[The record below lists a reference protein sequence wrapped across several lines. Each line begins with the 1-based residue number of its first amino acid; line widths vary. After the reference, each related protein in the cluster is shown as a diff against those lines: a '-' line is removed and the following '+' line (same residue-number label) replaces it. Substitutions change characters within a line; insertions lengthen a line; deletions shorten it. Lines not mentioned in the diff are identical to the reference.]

1 MGIRR
6 KRVMVGILLAG
17 ALASCTRPS
26 QEMNPSA
33 SAGPPTVGTSGASP
47 SAGAYT
53 GVSWHT
59 VQIPAAFSL
68 SPLLA
73 PAGDTLYM
81 VGSTPAKTPVQSASD
96 AISKTQIW
104 SSSDATSWSQGKD
117 PLITDGF
124 VPRALGTDGT
134 GGLVL
139 VGYVLTPDEVIPQ
152 IWHSSDGSTFKAG
165 QLAGFASISEPTEI
179 VSVASGSG
187 VLVAFGDHQGTGT
200 YQGLDAWLSTD
211 ASSWTR
217 VALPQSAGYQAVSIA
232 AWNKG
237 FAAVGFPAGGKETA
251 SVWTSPDGAS
261 WTKNADV
268 DAVAISS
275 IVAVGDRLVLLG
287 AKADGQLGM
296 VPASWSSQDG
306 ATWTESSASGSEPAM
321 EFDAATVVGGSIIA
335 IGTSHVAV
343 PASTLRPGQSL
354 PTPSFRAWLSA
365 DGLSW
370 RILGNAPA
378 FSLYVTSM
386 TSFRGR
392 PVVASTLQS
401 EVAVS
406 VGDLTAS
413 GR

>member
-1 MGIRR
+1 MGIQR
-6 KRVMVGILLAG
+6 KQVMVGILLAG
-17 ALASCTRPS
+17 VLVSCTRPS
-26 QEMNPSA
+26 QANDPSA
-33 SAGPPTVGTSGASP
+33 SGGLLTVGTSGAPP
-47 SAGAYT
+47 SARAYA

-59 VQIPAAFSL
+59 VQIPAAFGL

-73 PAGDTLYM
+73 PTGNTLYM
-81 VGSTPAKTPVQSASD
+81 VGSTRVKTQVQSASD
-96 AISKTQIW
+96 AITKTQIW
-104 SSSDATSWSQGKD
+104 SSSDATTWSQGKD

-139 VGYVLTPDEVIPQ
+139 VGYVLASGDNVIPQ

-165 QLAGFASISEPTEI
+165 QLAGSASILESTEI

-187 VLVAFGDHQGTGT
+187 VLVALGDHQGTGT
-200 YQGLDAWLSTD
+200 YQGRDAWLSTD

-217 VALPQSAGYQAVSIA
+217 VTLPQSAGYQALSIS
-232 AWNKG
+232 AWSKG
-237 FAAVGFPAGGKETA
+237 FAAVGVAGGKGTA

-287 AKADGQLGM
+287 AKADSQLGM
-296 VPASWSSQDG
+296 VPASWLSSDG
-306 ATWTESSASGSEPAM
+306 ASWTESSASGSEPAM
-321 EFDAATVVGGSIIA
+321 EFDAATVVGGSILA
-335 IGTSHVAV
+335 IGTSHAAV
-343 PASTLRPGQSL
+343 PASTLRPDQSL
-354 PTPSFRAWLSA
+354 PIPSFRAWLSA

-370 RILGNAPA
+370 QILGSAPA
-378 FSLYVTSM
+378 FSLYQTSM
-386 TSFRGR
+386 TSFEGR

-401 EVAVS
+401 GVTVS